1 MIIDTS
7 QGSVEVVGDIKEFKT
22 SIDPKNLEFIT
33 TLLSSNLYSDP
44 EQSFIREIVSN
55 AWDSHVEAGTTDT
68 PVIVRFDGYNGEWSV
83 TIRDYG
89 VGLSPE
95 RFQEVFCNIGSST
108 KRESNDYIGGFGIG
122 KYSSLACSN
131 TVYITSY
138 YEGKAYYYVM
148 VKSGNSITTNL
159 LMEKPT
165 NERNG
170 VEVTIKSI
178 SDLTPY
184 NKALQYIVFFPNVYI
199 DGAPNAD
206 MINSAKLKRFNN
218 FAAASIPIPSKLL
231 LGNVLYPV
239 QKYHLNCG
247 ARNFIERIE
256 GTGIVIKFDVG
267 EINITPNRENII
279 YSSDTIKK
287 IEDRV
292 MAAKVELDTLVDAK
306 VTKDYDDIIEYHN
319 TVSKIVCYDPVSD
332 SIKLYGSYYRI
343 NPAKMFSTSITYKG
357 VDLRSDIQ
365 CLSNI
370 LSMQLPNFKGV
381 VSDAKIYSKKM
392 PWNVINANQLKTPKL
407 LVLNAGARL
416 IASAKSYI
424 KENYNEY
431 GIMTDISEFEFCE
444 WVKEKLGSLS
454 IGKTVNLD
462 LILTGIYQS
471 MMKKAVKLDLDNDAT
486 FLKYKADLAANR
498 PTDAKDLRG
507 AILYVWNE
515 RGYKEKKTFERFSH
529 AVDFIKGLKKGV
541 ILTKMDVD
549 DYLFSTIANLKGFVF
564 IKARKDIVEDLKE
577 LKLKCM
583 VDVTW
588 LLNKDPMLSIV
599 KTLVKYFPDGIDT
612 SQVLEININL
622 EKDLQ
627 DEFIR
632 LCRIEN
638 RFREKIQ
645 YRSLALRGSVPYDPY
660 TEYLCL
666 RLKSYLAK
674 HHKAKELSSSIGCYN
689 PTLTTAVVMKTKA
702 YKISSEAY
710 NRIKNNKLLNVLCRK

>member
-7 QGSVEVVGDIKEFKT
+7 QGNIEVVGDIKEFKT

-55 AWDSHVEAGTTDT
+55 AWDSHVEAGTTDI
-68 PVIVRFDGYNGEWSV
+68 PVIVRFSKCDGEGSV

-95 RFQEVFCNIGSST
+95 RFQEVYCNIGSST
-108 KRESNDYIGGFGIG
+108 KRDSNDFIGGFGIG

-178 SDLTPY
+178 SSFTPY
-184 NKALQYIVFFPNVYI
+184 DKALQCIVFFPNIYI
-199 DGAPNAD
+199 DGAFNAD

-218 FAAASIPIPSKLL
+218 FAAASIFVPSKLL

-239 QKYHLNCG
+239 QKYHLNYET
-247 ARNFIERIE
+247 RNFIEKIE
-256 GTGIVIKFDVG
+256 STGIVIKFDVG

-292 MAAKVELDTLVDAK
+292 MAAKAELDALVDAK
-306 VTKDYDDIIEYHN
+306 VTKDYDDIIEYYN
-319 TVSKIVCYDPVSD
+319 AVSKTVYYDPVSD
-332 SIKLYGSYYRI
+332 SIKTYGSYYRI
-343 NPAKMFSTSITYKG
+343 EPAKMLSTSITYKG
-357 VDLRSDIQ
+357 VDLRSNIQ

-381 VSDAKIYSKKM
+381 VFDNKIYSKKM
-392 PWNVINANQLKTPKL
+392 PWNVMDTNQLKTPKL
-407 LVLNAGARL
+407 LILNAGARL

-424 KENYNEY
+424 RENYDEY
-431 GIMTDISEFEFCE
+431 GIMTDISESEFCG
-444 WVKEKLGSLS
+444 WVKEELGSLS
-454 IGKTVNLD
+454 ISKTANLD

-471 MMKKAVKLDLDNDAT
+471 MMKKAVRLDLDNDAA
-486 FLKYKADLAANR
+486 FLKYKANLAANR
-498 PTDAKDLRG
+498 PTDDKDLRE
-507 AILYVWNE
+507 AILYVWDS
-515 RGYKEKKTFERFSH
+515 RGYRDRKTFKRFSH

-541 ILTKMDVD
+541 ILTNMDVD
-549 DYLFSTIANLKGFVF
+549 DYLFSTIAKLKGFAF
-564 IKARKDIVEDLKE
+564 IKARKDIVADLKE

-588 LLNKDPMLSIV
+588 LLTKDPMLSIV
-599 KTLVKYFPDGIDT
+599 KTLVKYFHHGIDI
-612 SQVLEININL
+612 SQVQEVSINL

-627 DEFIR
+627 DEFLR
-632 LCRIEN
+632 LCRIDN
-638 RFREKIQ
+638 RFRVESNYI
-645 YRSLALRGSVPYDPY
+645 SLAMRDSVPYDPY

-666 RLKSYLAK
+666 RLKSYLDK
-674 HHKAKELSSSIGCYN
+674 HNKAKALSSSIGCYN
-689 PTLTTAVVMKTKA
+689 STLTTAVIMKTKA
-702 YKISSEAY
+702 YRISGEAY
-710 NRIKNNKLLNVLCRK
+710 NKVKNNKLLNVLCRK